1 MGKRPMTDTSL
12 TQPTSPFSTSMPFGQ
27 YAQADARG
35 LRAPELT
42 DDDLLADLA
51 LAGENV
57 RARQVFEWEL
67 KRRATSL
74 NGGF

>member
-12 TQPTSPFSTSMPFGQ
+12 TKPISPFSSAMPFGQ
-27 YAQADARG
+27 FVQADARTS
-35 LRAPELT
+35 RTTEIT
-42 DDDLLADLA
+42 DEDLLADLA

-67 KRRATSL
+67 KRRATGI

>member
-12 TQPTSPFSTSMPFGQ
+12 TKPTSPFSTSMPFGQ
-27 YAQADARG
+27 YAQADARAP
-35 LRAPELT
+35 RAAEFS
-42 DDDLLADLA
+42 DDDLLADLS

-67 KRRATSL
+67 KRRATGL